1 MTFRR
6 PVLAALCALSVAA
19 IAPAGVSAATPS
31 RAAFEL
37 SASGKRALGSLTI
50 TAVPRGPAKQPSF
63 AVRDWTVGTSAKIRL
78 SGSLRFAAGKR
89 AVSVSRLVLTI
100 GRTSSYVTGRVGK
113 STVRVFAV
121 TPTRP
126 SVLDAAKRQASMA
139 GAKFALTPAAAK
151 RLRSSLRLSRTPSTA
166 TLGKLTVAVAAVASP
181 GAAADHAAAAG
192 HLDTDAL
199 AVAAART

>member
-50 TAVPRGPAKQPSF
+50 TAVPRGPAKQPSLRRPRLDGRDEREDPAQRVV
-63 AVRDWTVGTSAKIRL
+63 AVRGRQAGGQRV
-78 SGSLRFAAGKR
+78 AAR
-89 AVSVSRLVLTI
+89 AHDRPDVVVRDRAAS
-100 GRTSSYVTGRVGK
+100 GK

-126 SVLDAAKRQASMA
+126 SVLDAEKRQASMV

-151 RLRSSLRLSRTPSTA
+151 RLRSALRLA
-166 TLGKLTVAVAAVASP
+166 IIAI
-181 GAAADHAAAAG
+181 
-192 HLDTDAL
+192 
-199 AVAAART
+199 